1 MVPLA
6 DTSVAVAP
14 DLSDPFAEGGLAWF
28 RDKTELDC
36 PYPIPGRRAA
46 LWLAGWRE
54 SQAVYDAAGATVPE
68 VDLGEAGA

>member
-46 LWLAGWRE
+46 LWLAG
-54 SQAVYDAAGATVPE
+54 STHGFANVG
-68 VDLGEAGA
+68 DLVGTLQTGR